1 MTPPATQN
9 QTDPLD
15 DTTLAVVIRTTM
27 DAIAF
32 HPDAGPDERD
42 AVRHAAYI
50 AIRTLGPRDVLEAML
65 ASRITV
71 AHFHLIDSMRRA
83 AQDDMPSNLRLRF
96 RSNAGALTRM
106 MEAAQRELTRR
117 QSLPARQPAA
127 LPVAMP
133 AARPQLAPVVARSAP
148 AQQAA
153 HASRTEGA
161 AGQRPTAAPRPATG
175 GFHVPTPAEVEELI
189 AKVMEN
195 MPADP
200 ALAA

>member
-1 MTPPATQN
+1 MTPPATQT
-9 QTDPLD
+9 QPDPID
-15 DTTLAVVIRTTM
+15 DTTLAVIVRSTM

-32 HPDAGPDERD
+32 HPDAGPDERV

-65 ASRITV
+65 AARITV

-83 AQDDMPSNLRLRF
+83 AQDDMPAYLRLRY

-106 MEAAQRELTRR
+106 LEAAKRELDRC
-117 QSLPARQPAA
+117 QALPARQPAA

-133 AARPQLAPVVARSAP
+133 AARPQPAPVSAPSAP
-148 AQQAA
+148 AQHPVHATPSQA
-153 HASRTEGA
+153 A

-175 GFHVPTPAEVEELI
+175 RFHVPTQAEIEELI
-189 AKVMEN
+189 ARVEKG
-195 MPADP
+195 MPDLTP
-200 ALAA
+200 LAA